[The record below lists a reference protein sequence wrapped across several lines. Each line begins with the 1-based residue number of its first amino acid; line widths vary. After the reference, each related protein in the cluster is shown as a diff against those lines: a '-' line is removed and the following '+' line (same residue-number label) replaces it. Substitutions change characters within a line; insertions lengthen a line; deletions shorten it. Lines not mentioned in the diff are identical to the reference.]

1 MKAQLV
7 YDETEL
13 IARLK
18 QGDEVAFERIYAEY
32 SQRLLGALIKM
43 VMSENVACELLQ
55 DVFIRLWNNRDKI
68 DPEKSLR
75 SYLFRI
81 AENITYDLF
90 RKIARDKK
98 LQREL
103 IAQACPGYLHVEEEL
118 CSKESVQLLQDII
131 IALPPQRRKIFRLVK
146 LEGKTYAEVSELLN
160 ISSSTINDHVVKATK
175 FIRKQMHS
183 DAQLV
188 ISPMILLL
196 LS

>member
-98 LQREL
+98 LQKEL

-118 CSKESVQLLQDII
+118 CNKESVQLLQDLI

-183 DAQLV
+183 DVQFV